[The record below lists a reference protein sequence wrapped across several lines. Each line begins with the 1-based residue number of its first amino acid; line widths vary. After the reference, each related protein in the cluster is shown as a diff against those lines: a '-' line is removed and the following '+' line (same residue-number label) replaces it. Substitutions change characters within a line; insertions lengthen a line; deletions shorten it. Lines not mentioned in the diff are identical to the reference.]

1 MKQRLKTTEK
11 INETRAFFKKDK
23 IGKALAR
30 FTKNKR
36 ERTQSQKEKT
46 L

>member
-11 INETRAFFKKDK
+11 INETRAFLKKDK